1 MMTQDNEVPALPVV
15 PGQLALKPLPDPK
28 KMRPEEAPPDE
39 EPEHKTAKELKMH
52 VLSYLR
58 GYLNKEAF
66 DFTPEAYGDLKD
78 KLRTGSVPESDRQ
91 AILQAL
97 ATRRG
102 RRLPSDTMH
111 TETGTGTAAIV
122 QNLQAKKRELTDA
135 KD

>member
-1 MMTQDNEVPALPVV
+1 
-15 PGQLALKPLPDPK
+15 
-28 KMRPEEAPPDE
+28 
-39 EPEHKTAKELKMH
+39 MH

-102 RRLPSDTMH
+102 RQLPPDTMH